1 MVSAP
6 PNLCLHDTG
15 DGVITSVVQESRF
28 HQTPKNGELYVLDH
42 LLNVVVI
49 WNSVVLMWRGF
60 WGLGDNHFYPDDLEK
75 SSWVSLGVGFGVL
88 LLNIPLQILG
98 NMIFR
103 WSLNKGWPL
112 AFRVVLEDN
121 LIFVANFGVIHH
133 WRRVWLM
140 QDVYFFP
147 DHENLSLSPGI
158 SHIAGYLGLALI
170 LVSMCNVTIGSYT
183 TGSAPANSGCFLAN
197 YYFRYFFSKA
207 PLDSPDDEVNNAKAA
222 EEQSYNMATESVAL

>member
-15 DGVITSVVQESRF
+15 DDVFTCESRF
-28 HQTPKNGELYVLDH
+28 HQTPKNRELYVLDH

-112 AFRVVLEDN
+112 AFRVVLEDI

-133 WRRVWLM
+133 WRGVWLM

-197 YYFRYFFSKA
+197 YYFRYFFSKP
-207 PLDSPDDEVNNAKAA
+207 PLDSPDDEVNDAKAA